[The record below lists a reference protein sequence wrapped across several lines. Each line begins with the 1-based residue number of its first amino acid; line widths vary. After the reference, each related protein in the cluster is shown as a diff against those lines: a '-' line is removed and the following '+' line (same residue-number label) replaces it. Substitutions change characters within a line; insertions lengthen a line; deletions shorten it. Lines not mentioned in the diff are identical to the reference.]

1 VVVCAVNPNQSLV
14 CIPCEQGK
22 MQGLFAFRH
31 PRSRRRRAGADR
43 PHGTLVSL
51 RQAMS
56 LDDDFAI
63 DVEDTLPS
71 LGALDLAGLRAAN
84 ENAKTHTGLRAA

>member
-1 VVVCAVNPNQSLV
+1 
-14 CIPCEQGK
+14 
-22 MQGLFAFRH
+22 
-31 PRSRRRRAGADR
+31 
-43 PHGTLVSL
+43 
-51 RQAMS
+51 MS